1 MLDDAQLHYSK
12 KTKNEN
18 CIKKRIT
25 VFSRKIKEKL
35 TQRIFSPF
43 SLLKVAINQKTYF
56 KKD

>member
-1 MLDDAQLHYSK
+1 MKIASK
-12 KTKNEN
+12 MNY
-18 CIKKRIT
+18 I
-25 VFSRKIKEKL
+25 FSRKIKEKL